1 MMKIYILL
9 TLISSLL
16 FSKVTVA
23 KQIEQ
28 FSIKDQFEQ
37 THKLEKDTKKIIFAF
52 SKSSGNKVRNFLSK
66 QSLNYLTSKEI
77 LFVLDVSQMSL
88 IRRWFVLDDLE
99 KHKYSILLLEDEKIS
114 QNFIDEK
121 RTDKVMVVSLS
132 NLKVIGIDY
141 LDTIDDLQNII
152 ENN

>member
-1 MMKIYILL
+1 MKIYILL

-99 KHKYSILLLEDEKIS
+99 KDKYSILLLEDEKIS

>member
-1 MMKIYILL
+1 MKIYILL

>member
-1 MMKIYILL
+1 MKIYILL

-114 QNFIDEK
+114 QDFIDEK

>member
-37 THKLEKDTKKIIFAF
+37 THKLEKNTKKIIFAF

>member
-1 MMKIYILL
+1 MKIYILL
-9 TLISSLL
+9 TLISSLV

>member
-1 MMKIYILL
+1 MKIYILL

-37 THKLEKDTKKIIFAF
+37 THKLEKNTKKIIFAF

-114 QNFIDEK
+114 QDFIDEK

>member
-99 KHKYSILLLEDEKIS
+99 KDKYSILLLEDEKIS